1 MALMN
6 LSQGRKRDADV
17 ESGPVDTAGGGEGG
31 CVESRALAYTHRP
44 VQAIGSSR
52 ASSSP

>member
-31 CVESRALAYTHRP
+31 VRGKQGTGVYP
-44 VQAIGSSR
+44 PPR
-52 ASSSP
+52 ASHRLLKGV